1 MGTEIYLKIDK
12 LSVDWSKN
20 HMGRD
25 HGFLFQENDR
35 KRIRVKGIN
44 YDEYGDPDDSLEL
57 MEKVLSRPLRQVVPR
72 LELCGFDLNR
82 AKQEYDNQVQ
92 DNAELHHPD
101 EFDSMDFN
109 EFLAFVRSHP
119 LKILDPTYYWDVQDR
134 EKIMGRFT
142 DEALLSRLPGYSAGT
157 NSYSELTFFGE
168 LIGFLQPYTLLRL
181 LAECH
186 CNLDLEVT
194 WEYGMLAESG
204 WASESDFVGGA
215 RRTQTFMIAT
225 EGTSDAHILKHS
237 FSLLR
242 PEIADFFRF
251 IDVTDRHPFP
261 GTGNLLKFAEGLV
274 KIDIQNQVL
283 FLFDNDAEGYEAHQ
297 KMSQLSLPDNIRG
310 VLLPT
315 LDEFFSFP
323 CQGPE
328 GLVNSDINLKAAA
341 IECYLDLNLKNF
353 PPAKVIWTNLKKDLG
368 VYQGALEY
376 KDSYT
381 KEFMAQTKETISS
394 GMYDASRIARVLDTI
409 VSECARI
416 ACASAA
422 DDIRR

>member
-1 MGTEIYLKIDK
+1 
-12 LSVDWSKN
+12 
-20 HMGRD
+20 MGRD

-35 KRIRVKGIN
+35 KRIRVEGIN

-57 MEKVLSRPLRQVVPR
+57 MEKVLSRPLRHIIPR

-82 AKQEYDNQVQ
+82 IKQEYDNQVQ
-92 DNAELHHPD
+92 EDAELHHPD

-109 EFLAFVRSHP
+109 EFLAFVKAHP
-119 LKILDPTYYWDVQDR
+119 LKMLDSTYYWDAQYR
-134 EKIMGRFT
+134 EKILGRFT
-142 DEALLSRLPGYSAGT
+142 DEALLIRLPAYSAGT
-157 NSYSELTFFGE
+157 NSYSELTYFGE
-168 LIGFLQPYTLLRL
+168 LIGFFDSYTLLRL

-186 CNLDLEVT
+186 CNLDLEVA

-204 WASESDFVGGA
+204 WASENDFVAGA

-315 LDEFFSFP
+315 LDEFCSFP

-341 IECYLDLNLKNF
+341 IECYLDLKLKNF
-353 PPAKVIWTNLKKDLG
+353 PRAKVIWTNLKKDLG

-381 KEFMAQTKETISS
+381 KEFMTQTKETISS
-394 GMYDASRIARVLDTI
+394 GAYDISRIARVLDTI
-409 VSECARI
+409 VSECTRI
-416 ACASAA
+416 ACASVT
-422 DDIRR
+422 DGIRR